1 MPEKILSLVEGA
13 ISWGQLGI
21 LGALEAFL
29 KHRGRDGEI
38 VMLTA
43 LNALQ
48 GERYIYLCE
57 KREENEDFVFGW
69 FLHRVVI

>member
-21 LGALEAFL
+21 LGAL
-29 KHRGRDGEI
+29 